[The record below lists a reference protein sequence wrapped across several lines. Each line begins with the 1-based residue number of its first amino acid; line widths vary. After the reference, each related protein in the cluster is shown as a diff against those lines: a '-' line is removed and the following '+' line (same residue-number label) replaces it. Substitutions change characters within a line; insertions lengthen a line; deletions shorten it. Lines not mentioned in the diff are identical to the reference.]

1 MKQLPGKARPKWLV
15 ATGQAIAAVVFV
27 AMTASI
33 LPVLLIAS
41 LLAALLL
48 IPVMLQLRK
57 EVERTAVTL
66 NTPSTEEMVD
76 ITPLHQRLRQK
87 FLLLMRRHRR

>member
-1 MKQLPGKARPKWLV
+1 MKQLPGRARPKWLL
-15 ATGQAIAAVVFV
+15 ALGQGIAVVVFV

-41 LLAALLL
+41 LVAALLL
-48 IPVMLQLRK
+48 IPVMQQLRK

-66 NTPSTEEMVD
+66 NTPSREQMVD
-76 ITPLHQRLRQK
+76 ITPLHQRLRQE
-87 FLLLMRRHRR
+87 FLLFMRRRN